1 MAPRSLQSNWGVTV
15 EARFGLRPR
24 HPSAHDDDNETPEED
39 GGEESTRQKQPAVMR
54 LDAAALVLG
63 ISTDD
68 PTWRRR
74 VTRRIRAAERAIG
87 REILIPQV
95 GRTGC
100 LVRTDGLLE
109 LAPFTAA
116 VIHRQEKLEARVD
129 ALERQVA
136 ELRREPTG
144 ATR

>member
-1 MAPRSLQSNWGVTV
+1 MAPRSFQSNWGVTV

-24 HPSAHDDDNETPEED
+24 HPSPHDDDNEPPEGND
-39 GGEESTRQKQPAVMR
+39 AEESTGQNQPAVMR
-54 LDAAALVLG
+54 LDAAAVVLG

-74 VTRRIRAAERAIG
+74 VTRRIRAAERATG

-100 LVRTDGLLE
+100 LVRTDGLLH

-116 VIHRQEKLEARVD
+116 LIRRQEKLEARVD
-129 ALERQVA
+129 ALERQFA
-136 ELRREPTG
+136 DFRREPTD
-144 ATR
+144 AAR

>member
-24 HPSAHDDDNETPEED
+24 HPSAHDDDNDPPEEERQESSN
-39 GGEESTRQKQPAVMR
+39 GEKQPAVMR
-54 LDAAALVLG
+54 LDAAAVILG

-74 VTRRIRAAERAIG
+74 VTRRIRAAERATG

-100 LVRTDGLLE
+100 LVRTDGLLQ
-109 LAPFTAA
+109 LAPFFAA
-116 VIHRQEKLEARVD
+116 LIERQEKLEARVD
-129 ALERQVA
+129 ALERQFA
-136 ELRREPTG
+136 KFQREHPS
-144 ATR
+144 AAR